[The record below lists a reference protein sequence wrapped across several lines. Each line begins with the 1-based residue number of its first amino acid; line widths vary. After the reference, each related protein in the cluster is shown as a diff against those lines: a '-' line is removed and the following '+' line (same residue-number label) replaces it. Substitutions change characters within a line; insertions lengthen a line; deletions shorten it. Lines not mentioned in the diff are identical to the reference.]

1 MDILEENFGAVTSPV
16 TLEDLVA
23 TDLPPL
29 ALPKASVRN
38 RAATTA
44 MLTGNPDKAVEN
56 YQAMMLE
63 GEGGKSS
70 MQKDFQ
76 AGILKATKDV
86 DMQGIMSMLGD
97 PKVSFDDKQR
107 IVKGVKGSQFLSD
120 SGTILHS
127 NSLAAP
133 SKGENAEQESSRIS
147 AADSIREIY
156 DARSQIQGLVN
167 AHGAS
172 LRNPDAGTVGEMAA
186 LWVMPFGNS
195 VSTAKINKGIN
206 PTQSLWQTIKGFVAP
221 GTTVANIRAQL
232 ENLPPAQRMEFTR
245 KTLDSIKD
253 NSGIIFG
260 NDNQF
265 AQWEKASAI
274 FEEGGYGTFQ
284 EWADNISPILD
295 VVGLGQV
302 IRGSA
307 KGAKAASKESKAAAR
322 VAPTDAVIKAEWG
335 LADEST
341 GAAGRMSSREIAEPD
356 LVNLT
361 RIKRKEVGP
370 YTGPTVT
377 GPAQTELMNPQLKL
391 GVNSRQVGINMDD
404 QIQRIESN
412 SIIRQE
418 NPASP
423 ANIVQQANPE
433 KARAIHE
440 AVIKSSSD
448 EVAEAFYGTNK
459 SQAIINDVFPQVVT
473 ESGAV
478 TAKVA
483 DIGRNL
489 RKELQVSDEVID
501 MIHDTGATYYTRAE
515 KAAVSANL
523 VNDFKSA
530 EGFVVN
536 DAETGF
542 SIVGGRVKIDAMYGT
557 AEGGFLKAEDAMAQA
572 LFALRNT
579 GVPAA
584 DITLMKKQGLDYVP
598 TTLEEVSGID
608 GSYKIRISSYSD
620 ITPSSVHSFESIDV
634 KRNIFDSI
642 PGLVSDRK
650 GSLARYLMDAAS
662 MLPSVITGP
671 AVVAVDGVSKFEK
684 LMLSE
689 AAKFSD
695 AFVTFSKDRKAAVNS
710 YITEANYN
718 GIAYDKVDLMARGF
732 DGAEIKA
739 LGDWRNFWDGHFY
752 LENYDAVRTLDAQGY
767 RMFKNAKTELYVK
780 PVPENQN
787 IGRFYDPATDSV
799 ISHTQAAGDALYK
812 SGGTYAKLRR
822 PADFNGSTVEYMIV
836 RNTPTEYTRK
846 FNSTDSVLNYRDGY
860 FQLQYKKNAKFVD
873 EVDGDVTRTVAVAGD
888 SLEATAFASR
898 MKAADPSKDY
908 KVRGDIKGLRRDGDE
923 WWDIN
928 SASGRIAQRQRGKLL
943 QDASGLN
950 HLGDGSYIVNP
961 VDSAVRAAK
970 SISGRTVNR
979 PMLEA
984 AKARFVSQFGD
995 MLSSNGAGG
1004 KGWPS
1009 NVDGITTKG
1018 EFTTKQLRDARTAYE
1033 YINYLENGYINTI
1046 DDVVKAGFNAIA
1058 SILGKYSAGGSKVA
1072 AKLERGALLASE
1084 ATLSTSLKSG
1094 VYLTYI
1100 VSNIFRQWIV
1110 QPHQAGRMLA
1120 YNPVGFANGGIMKL
1134 AVGYASTD
1142 LALPGFTRVFGKGFE
1157 LLGDVT
1163 RIKTP
1168 HLDHDG
1174 FYKFIKSSGLL
1185 DSVDKSNLVRGTL
1198 LDAADTSNPIAR
1210 NISKYAVTPARKI
1223 GFDVGEMA
1231 NLLLHSAAVFER
1243 RVRKGENLGD
1253 LVKRDEAYSEIRA
1266 LSGDM
1271 NFAGDMPYNQTSP
1284 AMLMQFMQ
1292 VGHKMMLQATNRRLS
1307 VADRFKLVALDMIMF
1322 GSPAVAVAS
1331 WLNEDI
1337 LPEDPVAREALVW
1350 GLEAA
1355 MLNKSLSAL
1364 ADRPVSLDI
1373 SALSPYDLSGWK
1385 EFFTHIAT
1393 GGPVKAILSSPAGTL
1408 FMKDGGRVRT
1418 AIDSMS
1424 RFFGF
1429 SEDMDETPESALQV
1443 AKEVAKVLSGVNN
1456 LTKAQMILDTGK
1468 TWDKTGRLTD
1478 EGLGVTE
1485 AVAMVFGFPTTTT
1498 RDMFKSIK
1506 ENGADVKAHKER
1518 VTQDIKAI
1526 MAYYTTALATDNADP
1541 QWITKVAGK
1550 VLKTY
1555 KNDPV
1560 AHEIM
1565 DVEITKALRS
1575 KDQILI
1581 DSMMKVIDI
1590 PSLGSTRDRIMR
1602 LPVSEEQRQQLL
1614 RITEDVENIRE
1625 INREEK

>member
-16 TLEDLVA
+16 KLEDLVA
-23 TDLPPL
+23 TELPPL

-44 MLTGNPDKAVEN
+44 MLAGNPDMAVEN

-63 GEGGKSS
+63 GEGGQST
-70 MQKDFQ
+70 MQKEFQ
-76 AGILKATKDV
+76 ANIAKATKDV

-97 PKVSFDDKQR
+97 PKVSFNDKQR
-107 IVKGVKGSQFLSD
+107 IVQGVKGSQFLSD

-156 DARSQIQGLVN
+156 DTRSQIQGLVN

-195 VSTAKINKGIN
+195 VSTAKINKGLN

-232 ENLPPAQRMEFTR
+232 ENLPPSQRMEFTR

-302 IRGSA
+302 IRGGA
-307 KGAKAASKESKAAAR
+307 KGAKAASKEAKAAGRA
-322 VAPTDAVIKAEWG
+322 APRAGADNVIKADWE
-335 LADEST
+335 LVDEVNPT
-341 GAAGRMSSREIAEPD
+341 NPFAA
-356 LVNLT
+356 
-361 RIKRKEVGP
+361 RIG
-370 YTGPTVT
+370 
-377 GPAQTELMNPQLKL
+377 NPPKQL
-391 GVNSRQVGINMDD
+391 NMAD

-459 SQAIINDVFPQVVT
+459 SQAIINDVFPQVLT

-478 TAKVA
+478 VAKVA
-483 DIGRNL
+483 DIGQNL

-515 KAAVSANL
+515 KAAVRANI

-530 EGFVVN
+530 EGFTVN
-536 DAETGF
+536 DAESSF
-542 SIVGGRVKIDAMYGT
+542 SVVGGRVKIDAMYGT

-598 TTLEEVSGID
+598 TTLEEVSGLD

-620 ITPSSVHSFESIDV
+620 ITPSSVHSFEGIDV

-718 GIAYDKVDLMARGF
+718 GIAYDKADLMARGF
-732 DGAEIKA
+732 DNAEIQA
-739 LGDWRNFWDGHFY
+739 LGDWKNFWDGQFY
-752 LENYDAVRTLDAQGY
+752 LENYDVVRTLDAQGY
-767 RMFKNAKTELYVK
+767 RMFKNTNTELYVK
-780 PVPENQN
+780 PVPKNQN
-787 IGRFYDPATDSV
+787 IGRLYDPATDSV
-799 ISHTQAAGDALYK
+799 ISHSKLDGDALYTA
-812 SGGTYAKLRR
+812 GGTYAKLRR
-822 PADFNGSTVEYMIV
+822 PADFNGSTAEYMIV

-860 FQLQYKKNAKFVD
+860 FQLQYTKNAKFVD
-873 EVDGDVTRTVAVAGD
+873 EVDGDVTRTVAVGGD
-888 SLEATAFASR
+888 SLEAQAFANR

-984 AKARFVSQFGD
+984 AKARFISQFGN
-995 MLSSNGAGG
+995 MLPPNGAGG

-1009 NVDGITTKG
+1009 NVDEIATKG

-1100 VSNIFRQWIV
+1100 VSNIFRQWVV

-1168 HLDHDG
+1168 YLDHDE
-1174 FYKFIKSSGLL
+1174 FRKFIKSSGLL

-1198 LDAADTSNPIAR
+1198 LDAADTSNPVAR

-1243 RVRKGENLGD
+1243 RVRKGENLND

-1284 AMLMQFMQ
+1284 SMLMQFMQ

-1307 VADRFKLVALDMIMF
+1307 VADRFNLVALDMIMF

-1337 LPEDPVAREALVW
+1337 LPEDPVAREAIVW

-1355 MLNKSLSAL
+1355 MLNKSLSEITG
-1364 ADRPVSLDI
+1364 RPVSLDV

-1408 FMKDGGRVRT
+1408 FLKDGGRVRT

-1429 SEDMDETPESALQV
+1429 SEDMDETPESAVQV

-1518 VTQDIKAI
+1518 VTQDIKAV

-1565 DVEITKALRS
+1565 DAEITKALRS

-1590 PSLGSTRDRIMR
+1590 PSLGSTRDKIMR

-1614 RITEDVENIRE
+1614 RITEDVENVRE
-1625 INREEK
+1625 INKEEK